1 MRPVERMALREGFV
15 AAREARGERVF
26 AGTTAASALRSAV
39 LARSAFASPVR
50 MLTLGDSW
58 LARGMSNL
66 AEAMGQRG
74 YECRPEHNLA
84 GASQTLNAIANAA
97 KNKAVA
103 LLPKVELVLVDGGG
117 NDVHKGS
124 YFGGPDSNLDD
135 MLERVNGKV
144 DLNEDAVKRFIDGRL
159 REDMSRLLGT
169 LVAAVE
175 PPPIVVVAYD
185 HPIPDGRRGF
195 FGFVG
200 PWLRPAFE
208 RPRLGMNLDDP
219 VQLKQASVLM
229 ARLIDRLNLMIKNLV
244 KTDFPGRDIYPIDLT
259 GTLKSADH
267 TDDWEDELHPRAE
280 GDGLL
285 ADRLIELLPASL
297 PKPR

>member
-1 MRPVERMALREGFV
+1 
-15 AAREARGERVF
+15 
-26 AGTTAASALRSAV
+26 
-39 LARSAFASPVR
+39 